1 MNSTSS
7 STRMAYL
14 NSQPIRSS
22 KNLETPNGS
31 ATSFWCMALNTDKN
45 KSWLIFALLALNLL
59 ISMPAK
65 SGTNSL
71 LWGVNVHDGGND
83 PKLLA
88 GKLAERNL
96 KLVRMDLWGNN
107 PRSLAKFKNAVTIFN
122 SNGIAI

>member
-1 MNSTSS
+1 MNTTSS
-7 STRMAYL
+7 STRMSYL
-14 NSQPIRSS
+14 ILQPIRSS

-31 ATSFWCMALNTDKN
+31 ATSFWCMALNIDKN
-45 KSWLIFALLALNLL
+45 KSWLIFTLLTLNLL
-59 ISMPAK
+59 ISTPAK
-65 SGTNSL
+65 SGTNAL

-107 PRSLAKFKNAVTIFN
+107 PRSLAKFKNAVAIFKRAD
-122 SNGIAI
+122 G